1 MAVIY
6 NDDINMENMTVVS
19 GYYKDAPFLNKGFED
34 ELDYRQSTTPFY
46 QEKFLEVIDEKK

>member
-19 GYYKDAPFLNKGFED
+19 GYYKDAPFLNKSFED